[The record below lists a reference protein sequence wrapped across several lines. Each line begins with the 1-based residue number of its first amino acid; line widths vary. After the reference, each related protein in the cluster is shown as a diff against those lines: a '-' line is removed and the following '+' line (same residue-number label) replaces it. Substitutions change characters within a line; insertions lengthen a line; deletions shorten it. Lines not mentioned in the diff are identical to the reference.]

1 MLKLNA
7 QNYEEHTRMSFKL
20 ENDADRFE
28 GRMSRKY
35 WTRTLTCKLF
45 EETQNNAVLHQAE
58 EYVTEVLR
66 FLEFYLWSV

>member
-7 QNYEEHTRMSFKL
+7 QNYEEHTRRSFKL

-45 EETQNNAVLHQAE
+45 EETQKNTVLHQAE
-58 EYVTEVLR
+58 EYFMEVLQ
-66 FLEFYLWSV
+66 FLKF

>member
-7 QNYEEHTRMSFKL
+7 QHDEEHIGRSFKL
-20 ENDADRFE
+20 ANDVVRFE

-45 EETQNNAVLHQAE
+45 EETQKNTVLHQAG
-58 EYVTEVLR
+58 EYFMEVLQ
-66 FLEFYLWSV
+66 FLKF

>member
-7 QNYEEHTRMSFKL
+7 QNDEEHTRRSFKL

-58 EYVTEVLR
+58 EYFTEVLQ
-66 FLEFYLWSV
+66 FLKF